1 MIEKKKAKKLKV
13 VFLANTGWYL
23 YNFRLSLINFLIK
36 KDFEIHLICPFD
48 NYTPKIIE
56 KGILVHNW
64 DLKSSSTNVFKEINA
79 IISLYKLYR
88 NIKPDIVH
96 HFTIKSVLYGTLI
109 SNLCGVKFVFNSIT
123 GLGTVFLSNYL
134 KDKFLNFLII
144 PIYKLIIKTSK
155 SNLIFQNKWDLNYF
169 IKLNIATKY
178 NSFLIR
184 GSGINPKYFK
194 DSNIKKSFPKKKY
207 WKLLFPARLIREKGI
222 NELII
227 ACDSLWEN
235 NKNFRL
241 FIAGEFNLNQRG
253 NISRKQIESI
263 RKREYIVGI
272 KYQSNMKNIYLKSD
286 IVILPTWREGLSKAL
301 LEAGCMELPIITTNV
316 PGCKDIVL
324 HKKTGLLVNKED
336 PVSIKNAIIFLMN
349 NKNLCKKYSKNVRLH
364 IEKNFTNDMINK
376 QTYNLYK
383 KIIGQKSKIKNNF
396 NKKNN
401 KY

>member
-1 MIEKKKAKKLKV
+1 MNAKKKTKKLKV

-48 NYTPKIIE
+48 DYTPKIIE

-64 DLKSSSTNVFKEINA
+64 DLKSSSTNVFKEINS
-79 IISLYKLYR
+79 IISLFRIYR
-88 NIKPDIVH
+88 NIKPDLVH

-109 SNLCGVKFVFNSIT
+109 ANFCGTKFVFNSIT
-123 GLGTVFLSNYL
+123 GLGTIFLSNNL

-144 PIYKLIIKTSK
+144 PIYKLIIKKSK
-155 SNLIFQNKWDLNYF
+155 SILIFQNKWDLDYYL
-169 IKLNIATKY
+169 KLNIATKS
-178 NSFLIR
+178 NSYLIR
-184 GSGINPKYFK
+184 GSGINTQYFK
-194 DSNIKKSFPKKKY
+194 DHKKTKNFPKKKY

-222 NELII
+222 NELIT

-253 NISRKQIESI
+253 NLSRKQIERI

-286 IVILPTWREGLSKAL
+286 IVILPTWREGLSKSL
-301 LEAGCMELPIITTNV
+301 LEAGSMELPIITTNV

-349 NKNLCKKYSKNVRLH
+349 NKNLCKKYSKNVRFH
-364 IEKNFTNDMINK
+364 IEKNFTNDMVNK
-376 QTYNLYK
+376 QTFNLYK
-383 KIIGQKSKIKNNF
+383 KIIGQKSKNIICIS
-396 NKKNN
+396 
-401 KY
+401 